1 VAAGSIIVLV
11 PVLIFAVVVRRYLVR
26 GLLAGAVKG

>member
-1 VAAGSIIVLV
+1 MDVPFSCTVL
-11 PVLIFAVVVRRYLVR
+11 LFSALVRRYLVR